1 MKRRNFLGAC
11 GIGLGAGIISSANSL
26 AKADNKVESFPKF
39 SAEAVL
45 ASEELHAKGFSA
57 SLLPPALKKGSTIGI
72 TANF

>member
-26 AKADNKVESFPKF
+26 AKADNKLESSPKI

-45 ASEELHAKGFSA
+45 ASEE
-57 SLLPPALKKGSTIGI
+57 
-72 TANF
+72 